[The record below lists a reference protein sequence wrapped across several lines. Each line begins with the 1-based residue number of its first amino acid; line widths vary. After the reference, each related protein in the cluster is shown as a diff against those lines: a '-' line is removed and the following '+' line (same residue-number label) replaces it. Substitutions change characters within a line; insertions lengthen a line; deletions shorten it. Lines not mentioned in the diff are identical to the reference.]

1 MSREFGT
8 YGGGYF
14 HERMN
19 DAADDLAGGNDGIS
33 KAWAKFFD
41 EFRYV
46 AYSIA
51 TSEAGDSAEY
61 APILETIRRMP
72 ALQKALDDVANY
84 VQPFKDVA
92 EYAVRNASEIGS
104 ETHIVRPECHRRSA

>member
-14 HERMN
+14 HDRMN
-19 DAADDLAGGNDGIS
+19 DAAGDLAGGNDGIS

-41 EFRYV
+41 EFRHV

-61 APILETIRRMP
+61 DPILETIRRMP

-84 VQPFKDVA
+84 VQPFKDVS
-92 EYAVRNASEIGS
+92 EHAVRNALEARSRVQ
-104 ETHIVRPECHRRSA
+104 IVQAECHRRSA